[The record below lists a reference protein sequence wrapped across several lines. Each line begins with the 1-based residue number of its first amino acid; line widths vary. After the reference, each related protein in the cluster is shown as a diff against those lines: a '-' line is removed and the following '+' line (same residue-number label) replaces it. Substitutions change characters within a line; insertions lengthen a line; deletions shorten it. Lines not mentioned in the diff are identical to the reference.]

1 MPSHESSRI
10 SPPRRLPS
18 YGRHMG
24 CFIVAIWIIAL
35 SIAAVLAST
44 GGFGIVL
51 AIAVVLAA
59 GVLHFMISATNGVV
73 VSKPHPP
80 SPPVVKVPVA
90 GSPARLSSAGRQAV
104 SGEYYHQSEI
114 RAAVAGGQVGRVGD
128 WETGLARTAYLVREP
143 TNKHDRNAVAV
154 RLPHDEGTVLAGYL
168 PAAVAPAWHPLLKE
182 LEARGEV
189 AECVA
194 HISGTEDGNFQVVL
208 WVPEPGL
215 AAIQNSAPAGAS
227 LLEARRSCALTGEQA
242 FQDELSGYQLGRV
255 WATLHQSLVS
265 AGKSKGQP
273 TLEARIDGKR
283 VGMMTAV
290 QGLRYASLLAGGP
303 VACEAEVFEGPRH
316 REVSLMLP
324 RVD

>member
-1 MPSHESSRI
+1 
-10 SPPRRLPS
+10 
-18 YGRHMG
+18 MG

-44 GGFGIVL
+44 GGFGIAL

-59 GVLHFMISATNGVV
+59 GVLHFILTSATNGVAVNKPNTASPAV
-73 VSKPHPP
+73 VE
-80 SPPVVKVPVA
+80 VPVA

-104 SGEYYHQSEI
+104 SGEFYHQSEI
-114 RAAVAGGQVGRVGD
+114 RAAVAGGKVGLVGD

-154 RLPHDEGTVLAGYL
+154 RLPHDESTVLAGYL
-168 PAAVAPAWHPLLKE
+168 PAAVAPAWQPLLKE
-182 LEARGEV
+182 LGARGEV

-194 HISGTEDGNFQVVL
+194 HIYGTEDGNFQVVL
-208 WVPEPGL
+208 RVPEPGL
-215 AAIQNSAPAGAS
+215 ATIQNSAPAGAS

-242 FQDELSGYQLGRV
+242 FQDELSSYQLGRV
-255 WATLHQSLVS
+255 WATLHESLVS

-273 TLEARIDGKR
+273 TLEAKIDGKR
-283 VGMMTAV
+283 VGMMTAA
-290 QGLRYASLLAGGP
+290 QGQRYASLLAGGP